1 MNSTDYVADGVY
13 LEPFLEN
20 WNIVIDLSA
29 MLLGDTLRNPNNVT
43 AFLLLQLQVRIEYT
57 KMELLN
63 ESEHIQFDL
72 SMGNVEL

>member
-57 KMELLN
+57 EMELLN